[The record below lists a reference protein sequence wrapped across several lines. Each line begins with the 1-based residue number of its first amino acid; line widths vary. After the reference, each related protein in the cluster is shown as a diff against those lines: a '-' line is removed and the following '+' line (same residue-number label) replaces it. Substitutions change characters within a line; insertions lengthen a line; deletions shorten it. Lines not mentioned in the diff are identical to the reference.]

1 MSVNSQSQLILVDLF
16 AVALQAV
23 NGKNVVEKQLLES
36 PLEGDVAVVAVG
48 KAATSM
54 MSAAQNI
61 LNDQIQSAL
70 IITKKD
76 YGHESFIWPCIEAG
90 HPIPDEK
97 SLEAGQQ
104 LLNFLS
110 SIPENTQLL
119 VLISGGASALVEVLP
134 DKMTLQDLQKMNQW
148 LLSSGLD
155 IHNMNRIRQSVSLI
169 KGGKALQILSDNK
182 VTQLAISDVRYDN
195 PEIIGSGLF
204 VNPKNNKQLPVNTP
218 QWLEPYIQPQ
228 SDQDKNV
235 KVEVKTH
242 IVANNELACQAVI
255 NKAKQDR
262 YEVFYHGQS
271 LYGDVFKI
279 AEKIAEDLKQAQS
292 GIHIWGGEPTIELP
306 KNQGRGGRNQS
317 LALAI
322 ACEIE
327 NSKELTVLVG
337 ATDGTDGATDDA
349 GAIVDGQTLQRG
361 GTLEQAKEYLQ
372 KADAG
377 SFLAEAESLLST
389 GPTGTNV
396 MDLVIALKL

>member
-16 AVALQAV
+16 AAALQAV

-36 PLEGDVAVVAVG
+36 SLEGDITVVAIG

-54 MSAAQNI
+54 MSGAQNI
-61 LNDQIQSAL
+61 LNGQIQSAL

-76 YGHESFIWPCIEAG
+76 YCNESFIWPCIEAG
-90 HPIPDEK
+90 HPIPDEQ
-97 SLEAGQQ
+97 SLQAGQQ

-110 SIPENTQLL
+110 STPENTRLL
-119 VLISGGASALVEVLP
+119 ALISGGASALVDVLP

-155 IHNMNRIRQSVSLI
+155 IHIMNRIRQSVSLI
-169 KGGKALQILSDNK
+169 KGGKALQILSNNK
-182 VTQLAISDVRYDN
+182 VTQLAISDVRYDD

-204 VNPKNNKQLPVNTP
+204 VSAKNNKPLPDDTP
-218 QWLEPYIQPQ
+218 QWLDPYIQMQ
-228 SDQDKNV
+228 SAQDK
-235 KVEVKTH
+235 KVEVEVETH

-255 NKAKQDR
+255 NKAKQDGHD
-262 YEVFYHGQS
+262 VFYHGQN
-271 LYGDVFKI
+271 LYGDVFKV

-292 GIHIWGGEPTIELP
+292 GIHIWGGESTIELP

-322 ACEIE
+322 ACEIK
-327 NSKELTVLVG
+327 NSKDLTILVG
-337 ATDGTDGATDDA
+337 ATDGTDGPTDDA

-361 GTLEQAKEYLQ
+361 GDLEQAKEHLQ

-377 SFLAEAESLLST
+377 SFLAEAGSLLST

>member
-16 AVALQAV
+16 AAALQAV

-36 PLEGDVAVVAVG
+36 SLEGDITVVAIG

-76 YGHESFIWPCIEAG
+76 YCNESFIWPCIEAG
-90 HPIPDEK
+90 HPIPDEQ
-97 SLEAGQQ
+97 SLQAGQQ

-110 SIPENTQLL
+110 STPENTRLL
-119 VLISGGASALVEVLP
+119 ALISGGASALVDVLP

-155 IHNMNRIRQSVSLI
+155 IHIMNRIRQSVSLV
-169 KGGKALQILSDNK
+169 KGGKALQILSNNK
-182 VTQLAISDVRYDN
+182 VTQLAISDVRYDD

-204 VNPKNNKQLPVNTP
+204 VSAKNNKPLPDDTP
-218 QWLEPYIQPQ
+218 QWLDPYIQMQ
-228 SDQDKNV
+228 SAQDK
-235 KVEVKTH
+235 KVEVEVETH

-255 NKAKQDR
+255 NKAKQDGHD
-262 YEVFYHGQS
+262 VFYHGQN
-271 LYGDVFKI
+271 LYGDVFKV

-292 GIHIWGGEPTIELP
+292 GIHIWGGESTIELP

-327 NSKELTVLVG
+327 NSKDLTVLVG
-337 ATDGTDGATDDA
+337 ATDGTDGPTDDA

-361 GTLEQAKEYLQ
+361 GDLEQAKEHLQ

-377 SFLAEAESLLST
+377 SFLAEAGSLLST